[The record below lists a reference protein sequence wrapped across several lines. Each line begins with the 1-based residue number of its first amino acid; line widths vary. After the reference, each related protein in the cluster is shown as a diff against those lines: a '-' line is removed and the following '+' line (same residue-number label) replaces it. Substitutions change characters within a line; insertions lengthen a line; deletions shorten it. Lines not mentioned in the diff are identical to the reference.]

1 MRIKITPQISISK
14 KASFSDEDV
23 DLTSVATLLRG
34 IKEGRSLQSAA
45 VSSNVSYR
53 TLWNKLKAVEGV
65 LGCSLLNSVKG
76 HGSTLTDL
84 GTTLLKIVDDLE
96 REYKNI
102 NQSQAERFQVKLD
115 GFESFEKKKWVLCA
129 SNDPL
134 LEDAISKINAF
145 DLKTM
150 GSGQS
155 LERLLS
161 GDAHLAGFHV
171 PDDESIQGVRE
182 RLSLNGIKAYP
193 VMKRTQGLMVQ
204 KGNPLRILK
213 LTDLARPE
221 VRFINRQKG
230 AGTRLLLDKLLDSQ
244 KLPAEKIR
252 GYGREEFTHTAVAT
266 AILAG
271 TADVGLGLKSV
282 ALEHRLDFISWGQE
296 TYFIAMSPE
305 MVKLSAVSELIRQIR
320 NSAQQ
325 KIGYEEVKLRKS
337 TKTE

>member
-1 MRIKITPQISISK
+1 
-14 KASFSDEDV
+14 
-23 DLTSVATLLRG
+23 
-34 IKEGRSLQSAA
+34 
-45 VSSNVSYR
+45 
-53 TLWNKLKAVEGV
+53 
-65 LGCSLLNSVKG
+65 
-76 HGSTLTDL
+76 L

-134 LEDAISKINAF
+134 LEDAISKSNAF

-204 KGNPLRILK
+204 KSNPLRILK

-244 KLPAEKIR
+244 KLPSEKIR

-282 ALEHRLDFISWGQE
+282 ALDHGLDFISWGQE
-296 TYFIAMSPE
+296 TYFIAMSPD